1 MSSSRVA
8 IRRVIETEKHDAMNT
23 IDKIV
28 ASRYDSVRTLSPE
41 CAGVPMRSP
50 ATSIVLAEAV
60 KRSKGNTPGFLAT
73 VKAWIRELIMML
85 QPEVSTQTAEC
96 R

>member
-1 MSSSRVA
+1 MKPSS
-8 IRRVIETEKHDAMNT
+8 TTAMNT

-28 ASRYDSVRTLSPE
+28 ASRYGSASAFPPE
-41 CAGVPMRSP
+41 YTGVPMRSP

-60 KRSKGNTPGFLAT
+60 KRSKGKSPGFLAT
-73 VKAWIRELIMML
+73 VKAWLRELIMML
-85 QPEVSTQTAEC
+85 QPEAAPQPAEC

>member
-1 MSSSRVA
+1 
-8 IRRVIETEKHDAMNT
+8 MNT
-23 IDKIV
+23 IDKIA
-28 ASRYDSVRTLSPE
+28 ASRYDSVRTLLPE

-60 KRSKGNTPGFLAT
+60 KRSKGNTPSFLAKA
-73 VKAWIRELIMML
+73 KAWIRELLMML
-85 QPEVSTQTAEC
+85 QPESPTQAAEC

>member
-1 MSSSRVA
+1 
-8 IRRVIETEKHDAMNT
+8 MNP

-60 KRSKGNTPGFLAT
+60 KRSKGNSPGFLAT

>member
-1 MSSSRVA
+1 
-8 IRRVIETEKHDAMNT
+8 MNP

-41 CAGVPMRSP
+41 RAGVPMRSP

-60 KRSKGNTPGFLAT
+60 KRSNGNSPGVLAT

>member
-1 MSSSRVA
+1 
-8 IRRVIETEKHDAMNT
+8 MNT

-28 ASRYDSVRTLSPE
+28 ASRYDSVRTLLPE

-60 KRSKGNTPGFLAT
+60 KRRKGNTPSFLVT
-73 VKAWIRELIMML
+73 VKVWIRELIMML
-85 QPEVSTQTAEC
+85 QPEASTQAAEC